1 MRLFINLLLLLGFV
15 LMVVGAILAVVI
27 GGCP

>member
-1 MRLFINLLLLLGFV
+1 MRLFINLLIVLGFV